1 MRIQYFLSSVLAVA
15 LLLSTS
21 GCGSEWATAGGG
33 VALGMKGKAM
43 LDGIEAALA
52 EYEQGLLERYKQAIE
67 DGARQEVLDKM
78 SSDVAKVQTVQTG
91 VTAGKKLLG
100 VNWTDPA
107 QAGTGIA
114 LVATLALQYLT
125 RRKLNRTEAGV
136 AKHMAQSEP
145 DEAKKL
151 FDRIAHRK
159 AA

>member
-1 MRIQYFLSSVLAVA
+1 MKVQHFCISLAAVA
-15 LLLSTS
+15 LLSLS
-21 GCGSEWATAGGG
+21 GCGAEWATAGGG
-33 VALGMKGKAM
+33 LALGVAGSQTLA
-43 LDGIEAALA
+43 GIEADLA
-52 EYEQGLLERYKQAIE
+52 AYEQAQLERYKKAVE

-78 SSDVAKVQTVQTG
+78 SGDIAKVQTVKTG
-91 VTAGKKLLG
+91 VTTGKKLLG

-114 LVATLALQYLT
+114 LLATLALQYFT
-125 RRKLNRTEAGV
+125 RRKLSRTEAGV
-136 AKHMAQSEP
+136 SKHMAQSEP